1 MWLND
6 LEIAIIERDAEKIG
20 ALMDV
25 TPKFAN
31 AKEIEKGQ
39 YLLAEAAKVIY
50 ELKEETSGVM
60 QKLKKNID
68 FLKSTSEKKNSRLD
82 VKF

>member
-20 ALMDV
+20 ALMD
-25 TPKFAN
+25 TSPRLTT

-50 ELKEETSGVM
+50 ELK
-60 QKLKKNID
+60 
-68 FLKSTSEKKNSRLD
+68 
-82 VKF
+82 

>member
-20 ALMDV
+20 ALMQT
-25 TPKFAN
+25 TPEFN
-31 AKEIEKGQ
+31 NIQEIQKGQ
-39 YLLAEAAKVIY
+39 YLLAEAVKVIY
-50 ELKEETSGVM
+50 ELKEETAAVM
-60 QKLKKNID
+60 QKLKKNIE

>member
-20 ALMDV
+20 ALMD
-25 TPKFAN
+25 TSPRLTT

>member
-20 ALMDV
+20 ALMD
-25 TPKFAN
+25 TSPRLTT

-50 ELKEETSGVM
+50 ELKEETSSVM
-60 QKLKKNID
+60 QKLKKKYRL
-68 FLKSTSEKKNSRLD
+68 FKVHFRKK
-82 VKF
+82 KF

>member
-6 LEIAIIERDAEKIG
+6 LEIAIIERDAQKIS
-20 ALMDV
+20 ALMDT
-25 TPKFAN
+25 TPNFGSLQ
-31 AKEIEKGQ
+31 EIEKGQ

-50 ELKEETSGVM
+50 ELKEETASVM
-60 QKLKKNID
+60 QKLKKNIE